1 MLFIVSVRKIQ
12 NKEIR
17 KMDKISMMLERLP
30 ELLISFGGKVLVA
43 LIIFIVGKWVARML
57 SDVIKR
63 ILTKGK
69 MDSTVAHFLGNL
81 IYGVILAFVVIAAI
95 GKLGVQTTS
104 LVAIFGAATL
114 AVGMAMQGTLG
125 NFSSGVMLLIF
136 RPFKVGDSV
145 IAGGIT
151 GKVEDIG
158 IFSTTIIPSDGRK
171 VIIPNGKLSNDTI
184 TNFSALPTRR
194 IEISINVPGNTDINA
209 VRDLLREVLESE
221 TDILKDPAAAI
232 VMTDA
237 NAGAI
242 VFGIYAHVNTPNFGK
257 VHASLLE
264 KLKLALNTKGF
275 WA

>member
-1 MLFIVSVRKIQ
+1 
-12 NKEIR
+12 
-17 KMDKISMMLERLP
+17 MDKISMMLERLP
-30 ELLISFGGKVLVA
+30 ELMISFGGKVLVA
-43 LIIFIVGKWVARML
+43 LIIFIVGKLVARML

-69 MDSTVAHFLGNL
+69 MDSTVAQFLGNL

-114 AVGMAMQGTLG
+114 AVGMALQGTLG

-209 VRDLLREVLESE
+209 VRVLLREVLESE

-242 VFGIYAHVNTPNFGK
+242 VFGIYAHVNTPNYGK

>member
-1 MLFIVSVRKIQ
+1 
-12 NKEIR
+12 
-17 KMDKISMMLERLP
+17 MDKISMMLERLP

-69 MDSTVAHFLGNL
+69 MDSTVAQFLGNL

-114 AVGMAMQGTLG
+114 AVGIALQGTLG

-221 TDILKDPAAAI
+221 IDILKDPAAGI

-242 VFGIYAHVNTPNFGK
+242 VFGIYAHVNTPNYGK

>member
-1 MLFIVSVRKIQ
+1 
-12 NKEIR
+12 
-17 KMDKISMMLERLP
+17 MDKISMMLERLP

-69 MDSTVAHFLGNL
+69 MDSTVAQFLGNL

-114 AVGMAMQGTLG
+114 AVGMALQGTLG

>member
-1 MLFIVSVRKIQ
+1 
-12 NKEIR
+12 
-17 KMDKISMMLERLP
+17 MDKISMMLERLP

-43 LIIFIVGKWVARML
+43 LIIFIVGKWVARMI

-69 MDSTVAHFLGNL
+69 MDSTVAQFFGNL

>member
-1 MLFIVSVRKIQ
+1 
-12 NKEIR
+12 
-17 KMDKISMMLERLP
+17 MDKISMMLERLP

-69 MDSTVAHFLGNL
+69 MDSTVAQFLGNL

-114 AVGMAMQGTLG
+114 AVGMALQGTLG

-221 TDILKDPAAAI
+221 IDILKDPAAAI

-242 VFGIYAHVNTPNFGK
+242 VFGIYAHVNTPNYGK

>member
-1 MLFIVSVRKIQ
+1 
-12 NKEIR
+12 
-17 KMDKISMMLERLP
+17 MDKISMMLERLP
-30 ELLISFGGKVLVA
+30 ELMISFGGKVLVA
-43 LIIFIVGKWVARML
+43 LIIFIVGKLVARML

-69 MDSTVAHFLGNL
+69 MDSTVAQFLGNL
-81 IYGVILAFVVIAAI
+81 IYGVILALVVIAAI

-114 AVGMAMQGTLG
+114 AVGMALQGTLG

-209 VRDLLREVLESE
+209 VRVLLREVLESE

-242 VFGIYAHVNTPNFGK
+242 VFGIYAHVNTPNYGK

>member
-43 LIIFIVGKWVARML
+43 LIIFIVGKWVARMI

-114 AVGMAMQGTLG
+114 AVGMALQGTLG

>member
-114 AVGMAMQGTLG
+114 AVGMALQGTLG

>member
-1 MLFIVSVRKIQ
+1 
-12 NKEIR
+12 
-17 KMDKISMMLERLP
+17 MDKISMMLERLP

-114 AVGMAMQGTLG
+114 AVGMALQGTLG

>member
-1 MLFIVSVRKIQ
+1 
-12 NKEIR
+12 
-17 KMDKISMMLERLP
+17 MDKISMMLERLP

-69 MDSTVAHFLGNL
+69 MDSTVAQFLGNL

-114 AVGMAMQGTLG
+114 AVGMALQGTLG

-221 TDILKDPAAAI
+221 IDILKDPAAAI

>member
-1 MLFIVSVRKIQ
+1 
-12 NKEIR
+12 
-17 KMDKISMMLERLP
+17 MDKISMMLERLP

-57 SDVIKR
+57 SGVIKR

-69 MDSTVAHFLGNL
+69 MDSTVAQFLGNL

-114 AVGMAMQGTLG
+114 AVGMALQGTLG

-221 TDILKDPAAAI
+221 IDILKDPAAAI

-242 VFGIYAHVNTPNFGK
+242 VFGIYAHVKTPNYGK